1 MARRPDAQR
10 QRGDED
16 QRQRRAGEQQGGRQE
31 VQQVIQDRTLGGIG
45 ETEIQVQ
52 RPPQPVQILHSERL
66 VEPQQLAGRGNHLF
80 SGRQVRQA

>member
-10 QRGDED
+10 QGGDED

-31 VQQVIQDRTLGGIG
+31 VQQVVQHRALGGIG

-52 RPPQPVQILHSERL
+52 RPPDTALPA
-66 VEPQQLAGRGNHLF
+66 AG
-80 SGRQVRQA
+80 